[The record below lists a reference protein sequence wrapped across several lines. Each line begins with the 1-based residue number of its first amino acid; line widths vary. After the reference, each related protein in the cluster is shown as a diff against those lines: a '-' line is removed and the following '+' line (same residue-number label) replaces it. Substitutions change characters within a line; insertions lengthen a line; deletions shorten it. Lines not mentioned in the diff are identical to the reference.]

1 MDTTVPAAKGFKQT
15 DAWSTESLLALG
27 LSDTRFTDVWVACWI
42 NAWRHLGEKQRYE
55 SLGYLVC
62 NFIFL

>member
-27 LSDTRFTDVWVACWI
+27 LSDTRFYRCMGSMLDKCMETPRRKTKI
-42 NAWRHLGEKQRYE
+42 
-55 SLGYLVC
+55 
-62 NFIFL
+62 